1 MWTVRLLI
9 MALAMVP
16 VLPTAVLVP
25 VDPLLVRLGAVWLM
39 PLVSTGAPLAGVAML
54 LLALAKPDRTARLP
68 LTLLQTV
75 SSLLV
80 VLSVGLL
87 APLLVVALLVM
98 ALLVAIL
105 LMVALHAGSKVL
117 HRVHDAAVT
126 ALVTLLTVSS
136 AALVVALM
144 VLVLLALVA
153 RLLAVPVLL
162 IVLLSLLV
170 SMSLA
175 LLVVLTL
182 LMALLSLLVP
192 VLLAL
197 LITLAP
203 LMLVAPHAGNDVF
216 DRVGDAPLIIVLSM
230 TSLSTGCLVML
241 SPVCPLAASI
251 DALRVAVPVVSCLF
265 PFVSVLTEV
274 MWEVCHGSWSRT
286 AVVDAIV
293 QRVGDRTRTTATP
306 TERL

>member
-1 MWTVRLLI
+1 VWAVRLLVV
-9 MALAMVP
+9 ALAVVP
-16 VLPTAVLVP
+16 VLSTAVLVS

-39 PLVSTGAPLAGVAML
+39 PLVSISAPLAGVAML
-54 LLALAKPDRTARLP
+54 LLALAEPDRTARLP
-68 LTLLQTV
+68 LPLLQTV

-80 VLSVGLL
+80 MLSVGLL
-87 APLLVVALLVM
+87 APLLVVALLV
-98 ALLVAIL
+98 ATL
-105 LMVALHAGSKVL
+105 LMVALHAGSEVF

-136 AALVVALM
+136 TALVVALV

-153 RLLAVPVLL
+153 RLLAVLVLL

-170 SMSLA
+170 SMLLA

-197 LITLAP
+197 LMMLAP

-216 DRVGDAPLIIVLSM
+216 DRVGDAPLIIALST
-230 TSLSTGCLVML
+230 TSLSTACLVML
-241 SPVCPLAASI
+241 SLVCPLAASI
-251 DALRVAVPVVSCLF
+251 DALRVAVPVVSCLL

-293 QRVGDRTRTTATP
+293 QRIGDRTRTTATP
-306 TERL
+306 IERL

>member
-1 MWTVRLLI
+1 VWAVRLLI
-9 MALAMVP
+9 AALAVVP
-16 VLPTAVLVP
+16 VLSTAVLVS
-25 VDPLLVRLGAVWLM
+25 VDPLLVRLGAVWLV
-39 PLVSTGAPLAGVAML
+39 PLVLISAPLAGVAML
-54 LLALAKPDRTARLP
+54 LLALAEPDRTARLP

-87 APLLVVALLVM
+87 APPLVVALLV
-98 ALLVAIL
+98 ATL
-105 LMVALHAGSKVL
+105 LMVALHAGSEVF

-136 AALVVALM
+136 AALVL
-144 VLVLLALVA
+144 VLVVLALVA
-153 RLLAVPVLL
+153 RLLAVLVLL
-162 IVLLSLLV
+162 IVLLSLLA
-170 SMSLA
+170 SMLLA

-216 DRVGDAPLIIVLSM
+216 DRVGDAPPIIVLST
-230 TSLSTGCLVML
+230 TSLSTACLVML

-251 DALRVAVPVVSCLF
+251 DALRVAVPVVSCLL
-265 PFVSVLTEV
+265 PFVSALTEV
-274 MWEVCHGSWSRT
+274 MWEVCHGSWFRT

>member
-1 MWTVRLLI
+1 MWAVRLLI
-9 MALAMVP
+9 VALVVVP
-16 VLPTAVLVP
+16 VLSTAVLVP
-25 VDPLLVRLGAVWLM
+25 VDPLLVRPGAVWLM
-39 PLVSTGAPLAGVAML
+39 PLVSIGAPLAGVAML
-54 LLALAKPDRTARLP
+54 LLALAEPDRTARLP

-80 VLSVGLL
+80 VALSVGLL
-87 APLLVVALLVM
+87 APLLVVALLV
-98 ALLVAIL
+98 ATL
-105 LMVALHAGSKVL
+105 LMVALHAGSEVF

-136 AALVVALM
+136 AALVVALLM
-144 VLVLLALVA
+144 LVLLALVA
-153 RLLAVPVLL
+153 RLLAVLVLL
-162 IVLLSLLV
+162 IVLLSLLG
-170 SMSLA
+170 SMLLA

-197 LITLAP
+197 LMMAP

-216 DRVGDAPLIIVLSM
+216 DRVGDAPLVTVLST
-230 TSLSTGCLVML
+230 TSLSTACLVML

-251 DALRVAVPVVSCLF
+251 DALRVAVPVVSCLL

-274 MWEVCHGSWSRT
+274 MWEVCHGSWFRT

>member
-1 MWTVRLLI
+1 MWAVRLLI
-9 MALAMVP
+9 AALAVVP
-16 VLPTAVLVP
+16 VLSTAVLVS

-39 PLVSTGAPLAGVAML
+39 PLVSISAPLAGVAML
-54 LLALAKPDRTARLP
+54 LLALAEPDRTARLP
-68 LTLLQTV
+68 LTLLQTM

-87 APLLVVALLVM
+87 APPLVVALLV
-98 ALLVAIL
+98 ATL
-105 LMVALHAGSKVL
+105 LMVALHAGSEVF

-136 AALVVALM
+136 AALVVAL
-144 VLVLLALVA
+144 VLLVLLVLLALVA
-153 RLLAVPVLL
+153 RLLAVLVLL
-162 IVLLSLLV
+162 IVLLSLLA
-170 SMSLA
+170 SMLLA

-216 DRVGDAPLIIVLSM
+216 DRVGDAPPIIVLST
-230 TSLSTGCLVML
+230 TSLLTACLVML

-251 DALRVAVPVVSCLF
+251 DALRVVVPVVSCLL